1 MINST
6 QHRTMLSP
14 LVLTTFLVVGISG
27 VLLAFHV
34 KTGGIKALH
43 EWIGYAFM
51 AAGILHLAVN
61 WRTFASYVRQRASL
75 MAITA
80 GLVVSLFTLYAGAS
94 LSPQKSHPLIQV
106 FDQDRNGELDADEIA
121 DATIT
126 LQKMDN
132 NRDGSVSLSELMADS
147 TRSKGKQKI

>member
-1 MINST
+1 MISST
-6 QHRTMLSP
+6 EHRTMLSP

-34 KTGGIKALH
+34 KTGGVKALH

-51 AAGILHLAVN
+51 AAGMLHLAVN

-80 GLVVSLFTLYAGAS
+80 GLVISLFTLYAGAS

-132 NRDGSVSLSELMADS
+132 NRDGSVSPSELMADS

>member
-34 KTGGIKALH
+34 KTGGVKALH

-80 GLVVSLFTLYAGAS
+80 GLVISLFTLYAGAS
-94 LSPQKSHPLIQV
+94 LSPPKSHPLIQV

-147 TRSKGKQKI
+147 ARSKGKQKI

>member
-1 MINST
+1 MISST
-6 QHRTMLSP
+6 EHRTMLSP

-34 KTGGIKALH
+34 KISGIKALH

-80 GLVVSLFTLYAGAS
+80 GLVISLFTLYAGAA

>member
-1 MINST
+1 MISST
-6 QHRTMLSP
+6 EHRTMLSP

-27 VLLAFHV
+27 ILLAFHV
-34 KTGGIKALH
+34 KTGGVKALH

-80 GLVVSLFTLYAGAS
+80 GLVISLFTLYAGAS

-132 NRDGSVSLSELMADS
+132 NRDGRVSLSELMADS
-147 TRSKGKQKI
+147 ARSKGKQKI

>member
-1 MINST
+1 MISST
-6 QHRTMLSP
+6 EHRTMLSP

-34 KTGGIKALH
+34 KTGGVKALH

-51 AAGILHLAVN
+51 AAGMLHLAVN

-80 GLVVSLFTLYAGAS
+80 GLVISLFTLYAGAS

-147 TRSKGKQKI
+147 ARSKGKQKI

>member
-6 QHRTMLSP
+6 EHRTMLSP

-34 KTGGIKALH
+34 KTGGVKALH

-80 GLVVSLFTLYAGAS
+80 GLVISLFTLYAGAS

-147 TRSKGKQKI
+147 ARSKGKQKI

>member
-6 QHRTMLSP
+6 EHRTMLSP
-14 LVLTTFLVVGISG
+14 LVLTTFMVVGISG

-34 KTGGIKALH
+34 KTGGLKALH

-80 GLVVSLFTLYAGAS
+80 GLVISLFTLYAGAS

-132 NRDGSVSLSELMADS
+132 NHDGSVSLSELMADS
-147 TRSKGKQKI
+147 ARSKGKQKI

>member
-51 AAGILHLAVN
+51 AAGMLHLAIN

-80 GLVVSLFTLYAGAS
+80 GLVISLFTLYAGAS

-132 NRDGSVSLSELMADS
+132 NRDGSVSPSELMADS